1 MNDTNVSTSSEAP
14 RLPEIPERNVDIR
27 DHGALADGR
36 MLNTQAIAAAIA
48 AAHSAGGGRV
58 VVPAGAWLTGPIH
71 FKDRIE
77 LHLEE
82 GAELRFSQNP
92 DDYLPVV
99 FMQRGGAW
107 CYNYCPFIYGRDC
120 QDVALTGKGT
130 LNGQGESW
138 WPWKKQQPGML
149 RLREMVA
156 DRVPF
161 AERVF
166 GTVEAG
172 VRPSFLQF
180 INCRNVLLDGVTFI
194 DSPSWTINPVQCV
207 NLTIRGVS
215 VRNPARAP
223 NTDGIDPSA
232 CRDVLIEH
240 CHVDTGD
247 DGICLKSGWNEDGWE
262 AGIPC
267 ENVVVRHCT
276 VLAAHGGFVIGSD
289 VSGGIRNVRVH
300 DCVFDGTDVGIRIKT
315 KPGRG
320 GFIRGLR
327 AERLTMRAI
336 GHEAI
341 LITQRYHGNP
351 HDRSPIDPALRVT
364 AIDDIHISDIDC
376 DGAATAIRLH
386 GLPGH
391 ELDGITLD
399 NLRIR
404 AREGLDVQM
413 VASLHG
419 SGWQITAEKTSAS
432 GGRDP
437 GSNPSLT
444 DPCHPQTGDSL

>member
-1 MNDTNVSTSSEAP
+1 MTASASQSDASDSAVFRPFEIP
-14 RLPEIPERNVDIR
+14 RLPAIPDRTFDIR
-27 DHGALADGR
+27 EYGALPDGLT
-36 MLNTQAIAAAIA
+36 LNTQAIAAAIA
-48 AAHSAGGGRV
+48 TADSTGGGRV
-58 VVPAGAWLTGPIH
+58 VIPAGVWLTGPIH

-99 FMQRGGAW
+99 FTQRGGAW
-107 CYNYCPFIYGRDC
+107 CHNYSPFIYGRDC

-138 WPWKKQQPGML
+138 WPWKKKQPGML

-156 DRVPF
+156 ERVPF
-161 AERVF
+161 ADRVF

-172 VRPSFLQF
+172 VRPCFLQF
-180 INCRNVLLDGVTFI
+180 LDCRNVLLDGITFI
-194 DSPSWTINPVQCV
+194 DSPSWTLNPVQCV
-207 NLTIRGVS
+207 NLTIRGVT

-247 DGICLKSGWNEDGWE
+247 DGICLKSGWNEDAWE
-262 AGIPC
+262 ASIPC

-276 VLAAHGGFVIGSD
+276 VLAAHGGFVIGSA
-289 VSGGIRNVRVH
+289 VSGGIRSVHVH
-300 DCVFDGTDVGIRIKT
+300 DCVFDGTDVGVRIKT

-320 GFIRGLR
+320 GYIRDIL

-341 LITQRYHGNP
+341 LITQLYNGNP
-351 HDRSPIDPALRVT
+351 HDRSPIDPSLPVT
-364 AIDDIHISDIDC
+364 EISDICISDVDC
-376 DGAATAIRLH
+376 DQADTAIRLH

-391 ELDGITLD
+391 PLGNIGLDR
-399 NLRIR
+399 LRIR
-404 AREGLDVQM
+404 ARQGLDIRD
-413 VASLHG
+413 VANLHG
-419 SGWQITAEKTSAS
+419 GDWNISHADEKK
-432 GGRDP
+432 
-437 GSNPSLT
+437 
-444 DPCHPQTGDSL
+444 